1 MFNFKVVPTVRPKNQ
16 GLVEE
21 KLQKKPTCA
30 LAMILRLPGWAG
42 ADLPLENQSRKKRQS
57 RKKKKKKYKNIK
69 EKNKITRMGAGGKAA
84 KAGTAGASCATSE
97 NWLLYCKHCKR
108 HGEYNQRG
116 GN

>member
-1 MFNFKVVPTVRPKNQ
+1 MVPTVRPKNQ

-30 LAMILRLPGWAG
+30 LAMILSLPGWAG
-42 ADLPLENQSRKKRQS
+42 ADLPLENQSRKERQS
-57 RKKKKKKYKNIK
+57 RKKKKKYKNVK
-69 EKNKITRMGAGGKAA
+69 EKNKITRMGAGGKVA

-97 NWLLYCKHCKR
+97 NWLLYCKR

>member
-42 ADLPLENQSRKKRQS
+42 ADLPLENQSRKERQS
-57 RKKKKKKYKNIK
+57 RKKKKKYKNIK

>member
-1 MFNFKVVPTVRPKNQ
+1 MVPTVRPKNQ

-42 ADLPLENQSRKKRQS
+42 ADLPLENQSRKERQS
-57 RKKKKKKYKNIK
+57 RKKKKKYKNIK

>member
-1 MFNFKVVPTVRPKNQ
+1 MVPTVRPKNQ

-30 LAMILRLPGWAG
+30 LAMILHLPGWAG
-42 ADLPLENQSRKKRQS
+42 ADLPLENQSRKERQS
-57 RKKKKKKYKNIK
+57 RKKKKYKKVK

-97 NWLLYCKHCKR
+97 NWLLYCKR

-116 GN
+116 GKLGLN